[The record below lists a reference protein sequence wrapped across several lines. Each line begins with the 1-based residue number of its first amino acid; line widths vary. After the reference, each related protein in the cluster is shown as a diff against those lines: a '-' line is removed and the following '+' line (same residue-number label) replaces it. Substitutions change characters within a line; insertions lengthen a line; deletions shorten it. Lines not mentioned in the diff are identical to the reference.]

1 MREINKLR
9 EKMIHAHEVQTDII
23 KELETINKNKLD
35 LSDFNTFIEAN

>member
-9 EKMIHAHEVQTDII
+9 EKMIHSHEVQTDII